1 MKAQYEAIT
10 PLASNAFKAFLQEKK
25 AFDAPWHYHPEF
37 ELTLIL
43 SSRGLRYVGNK
54 VERFIEDDLV
64 LMGPN
69 LPHCWK
75 NTHQD
80 PAIASAIVIQWKED
94 FLGKG
99 WMENPEFTPIRKLL
113 QASSKGLKFDKTV
126 ALRLRK
132 QFLEMLDFPPF
143 EKLLTLL
150 QILNELAQTNQRQVL
165 CEQNFSNNLDLNDS
179 ERINEIYQYVEE
191 NYQEKITLATVAAQV
206 NMGEESFSRFFSK
219 TMKKPF
225 FTFLNEYRVSIASK
239 LLIETDL
246 QVIRV
251 CYNSGYESL
260 PFFYRQF
267 KKFKAYSPQKFRA
280 VYQKLL

>member
-10 PLASNAFKAFLQEKK
+10 PLTSNSFKAFLQEKK
-25 AFDAPWHYHPEF
+25 AFDAPWHYHPEY

-54 VERFIEDDLV
+54 VERFMEDDLV

-69 LPHCWK
+69 LLHCWK

-80 PAIASAIVIQWKED
+80 PTIASAIVIQWKED

-99 WMENPEFTPIRKLL
+99 WMENPEFTSIRKLF
-113 QASSKGLKFDKTV
+113 QASSRGLKFHKSV
-126 ALRLRK
+126 ALHVRK
-132 QFLEMLDFPPF
+132 QLLGMLDAPPL

-150 QILNELAQTNQRQVL
+150 HILNELAQTNQMQVL
-165 CEQNFSNNLDLNDS
+165 CEQNFSSTPDLNDS
-179 ERINEIYQYVEE
+179 ERINRIYQYVEE
-191 NYQEKITLATVAAQV
+191 NYQKKITLATVAAQV
-206 NMGEESFSRFFSK
+206 NMGEEPFSRFFSK

-225 FTFLNEYRVSIASK
+225 FTFLNEYRVSMASK

-246 QVIRV
+246 QVIQV
-251 CYNSGYESL
+251 CYTSGYESL

-267 KKFKAYSPQKFRA
+267 KKFKTYSPQKFRA